1 MAQLEAIRH
10 EMRTGIS
17 IMNPGPMTSQVLENA
32 VPGLSAPVQS
42 SEKGLQ
48 SLLPCPYLL

>member
-17 IMNPGPMTSQVLENA
+17 IMNPGPMTSRVLKNA
-32 VPGLSAPVQS
+32 VPGFSAPEKPSQ
-42 SEKGLQ
+42 KGLQ
-48 SLLPCPYLL
+48 SLVPCPYLL